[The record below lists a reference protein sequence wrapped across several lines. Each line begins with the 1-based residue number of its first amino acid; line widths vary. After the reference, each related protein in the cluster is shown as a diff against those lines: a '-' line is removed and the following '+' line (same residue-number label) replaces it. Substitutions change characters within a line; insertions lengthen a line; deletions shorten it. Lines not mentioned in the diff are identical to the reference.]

1 MTIFQSLV
9 YGGSLVG
16 FFIIPYIADNW
27 GRKIGIILSWG
38 IYAVGL
44 LTLCFAG
51 DGNTVAVGQ
60 FLSGF
65 GCNPAVT
72 LCYSF
77 LNEQCLGKKR

>member
-9 YGGSLVG
+9 YGGSLIG

-27 GRKIGIILSWG
+27 GRKIAIMLSWG
-38 IYAVGL
+38 IYGGGI
-44 LTLCFAG
+44 LCLSLAYNG
-51 DGNTVAVGQ
+51 TTVAVGQ

-77 LNEQCLGKKR
+77 LNE